1 MKLAHSPLFEPVLW
15 EGRGFKILDE
25 TLVPEQIEYI
35 RIDQISQA
43 IEAVRE
49 MKTRAFG
56 QVLTFLYSGALLA
69 QEYQGNDPAPLRDHL
84 LHMTQQFSAA
94 RPTFD
99 FNGLGF
105 FFSKWFADLP
115 DRGNA
120 GAWVTEQARGFA
132 RQIVAARLARAKRT
146 AAILP
151 NPARVL
157 THCNVS
163 GELVAVAQLCS
174 AMGKEFSVIATETRP
189 YLQGSRL
196 TAWELAQA
204 GIPVSLIPDCAIA
217 QVMEREKINAVIVGS
232 DRCAQNGDIINKVGT
247 YPLALMAQD
256 YGIPFYVL
264 VQDPG
269 ELIRGE
275 DVEIEERSPDELLV
289 FQGEPLLPEGRD
301 RLAGR
306 YPAFDITP
314 SALITHLIGFDD
326 VFTPESFRERYLKES
341 TVATK
346 NGTMTREK
354 YLLVFGLPKR
364 DSYSFLAHALR
375 AEQALRILI
384 PEMRPQLW
392 GARVVA
398 RELLKRQVPA
408 TLISDNM
415 MGTLFAQRQIQQ
427 LYLFYSKLTGQGP
440 QGICGSLL
448 AARLAHAHGVAIE
461 LQESEETTEIP
472 ADADVSTFL
481 GRKMIPSKVSVYPIE
496 KEILPWA
503 LLQK

>member
-1 MKLAHSPLFEPVLW
+1 MKLVHSPLFEPVLW
-15 EGRGFKILDE
+15 EDRGFKILDE

-43 IEAVRE
+43 IDAVRE

-69 QEYQGNDPAPLRDHL
+69 QEYHGDDPAPLRDQL
-84 LHMTQQFSAA
+84 LQMTQQFCAA

-99 FNGLGF
+99 FDGLGC
-105 FFSKWFADLP
+105 FFSEWIADLP
-115 DRGNA
+115 ARGNA
-120 GAWVTEQARGFA
+120 GAWVTEQACEFVRH
-132 RQIVAARLARAKRT
+132 IVAARLARAKRT

-151 NPARVL
+151 NPARLL

-163 GELVAVAQLCS
+163 GEFVAVAQLCS
-174 AMGKEFSVIATETRP
+174 TMGKEISVIATETRP

-204 GIPVSLIPDCAIA
+204 GIPVSLVPDCAIA
-217 QVMEREKINAVIVGS
+217 QVMAKRKNQCDYRRA

-247 YPLALMAQD
+247 YPLALMAKD

-269 ELIRGE
+269 ELVRGE
-275 DVEIEERSPDELLV
+275 DVEIEERSADELLA
-289 FQGEPLLPEGRD
+289 FQGEPLLAEGRD

-326 VFTPESFRERYLKES
+326 LFTPESFRQRYLKES

-346 NGTMTREK
+346 NGKMTPEK
-354 YLLVFGLPKR
+354 YLLVFGLPKS
-364 DSYSFLAHALR
+364 DSYAFLAHALR
-375 AEQALRILI
+375 AEQAESVLV

-398 RELLKRQVPA
+398 RELLKRHMPA

-415 MGTLFAQRQIQQ
+415 MGTLFVQGEIQQ
-427 LYLFYSKLTGQGP
+427 IVFILQRADGHGP

-448 AARLAHAHGVAIE
+448 AARLAPPMAFPSSCWSRKKPQKYQRMQT
-461 LQESEETTEIP
+461 LRL
-472 ADADVSTFL
+472 FL
-481 GRKMIPSKVSVYPIE
+481 GAIFVRRKSPCYPIG
-496 KEILPWA
+496 K
-503 LLQK
+503 